1 MRGRSCSSTFEVL
14 FVFLLYNRSQLTRRR
29 SKAFR
34 CSKQQMYKKIND
46 TAKISLPLG
55 QIIHQRAW
63 LLLSILFDIA
73 AWTFNTGKGFRKLKR
88 QKLQI
93 FSSIFF
99 YLFVLF
105 VHLSYIFILY
115 VYLFIY
121 YFPPS
126 ASAVSFLILQT
137 PWWGRRSQP
146 LWRWLIWKLWFL
158 IKSATPN

>member
-46 TAKISLPLG
+46 TAKISLPLS

-63 LLLSILFDIA
+63 LLFSILFDIA
-73 AWTFNTGKGFRKLKR
+73 ARTLNTGKEFRKLKR
-88 QKLQI
+88 HKLQI

-105 VHLSYIFILY
+105 IYLSYI
-115 VYLFIY
+115 YLICVFIY
-121 YFPPS
+121 LLFSALRIRCLFPHFTDSPMRTLKP
-126 ASAVSFLILQT
+126 AFMKVANLKTQVLD
-137 PWWGRRSQP
+137 
-146 LWRWLIWKLWFL
+146 
-158 IKSATPN
+158 